1 MYENG
6 QYISTNGLPT
16 NVTSDCNKMQRTFKL
31 QGNQDN
37 CKASNG
43 YDVPIIVFI
52 EQTVSA
58 RFVEVIAKQEN
69 TTRTKV
75 DGDVGWG
82 RATCKPHA
90 QSRCALLVC
99 RCKFRKWF
107 PIVAVVLVKKMLV
120 RDLYFKVLT

>member
-1 MYENG
+1 MYKNG

-16 NVTSDCNKMQRTFKL
+16 NVTSNCNKTQRTFKL

-43 YDVPIIVFI
+43 YDVPITVFI

-82 RATCKPHA
+82 RATRKPHA

-99 RCKFRKWF
+99 RTDASFESGF
-107 PIVAVVLVKKMLV
+107 QL
-120 RDLYFKVLT
+120 